1 MDKIKSKI
9 KIGIVVAE
17 FNFDITMMMLERAK
31 NYADFL
37 GVEVVKVLKVPG
49 TFDMPLGIKK
59 LLKMDDIEGVVTLG
73 AVIKGET
80 DHHRVIMDNAARKIT
95 DLSLDYEKPV
105 ALGISGSG
113 ESRLQAEARI
123 EMAKDAVESCVK
135 MIINLRSLN

>member
-1 MDKIKSKI
+1 MEKI

-17 FNFDITMMMLERAK
+17 FNYDITMMMLQRAQEYSK
-31 NYADFL
+31 FL
-37 GVEVVKVLKVPG
+37 GVEVSRVLKVPG
-49 TFDMPLGIKK
+49 TFDMPLAIKT
-59 LLKMDDIEGVVTLG
+59 LLKMDEIDGVVTLG

-113 ESRLQAEARI
+113 ESRLQAESRI
-123 EMAKDAVESCVK
+123 EMPKDAVESCVK
-135 MIINLRSLN
+135 MIRSLKSL